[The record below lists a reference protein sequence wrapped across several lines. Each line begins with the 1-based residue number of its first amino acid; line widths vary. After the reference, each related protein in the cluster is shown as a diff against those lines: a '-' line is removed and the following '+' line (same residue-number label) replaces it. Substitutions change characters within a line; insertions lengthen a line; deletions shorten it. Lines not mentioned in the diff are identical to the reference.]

1 MLFATC
7 HRVCLRMD
15 SAGVVMPVSED
26 KITMKHLLFLLLA
39 LSMFTSHSNA
49 ADTNDLV
56 EDAEFVVKGLLED
69 SNQGVFR
76 SMLSQAHGVLIIPSY
91 VKAGLVWGGAG
102 GSGIL
107 LSHNKETGEW
117 SAPVF
122 YSLASASVGLQIGV
136 SSSEVVMVIMNQRG
150 LKAMMN
156 NKVKLGADLTVA
168 AGPLGVRGEAAT
180 SGNLAADI
188 YSYARSRGLFAGVS
202 LEGGI
207 VNMSD
212 VYNKEYYGREYSAEQ
227 ILVENQVGAKY
238 APSLRAA
245 LASASDK

>member
-1 MLFATC
+1 
-7 HRVCLRMD
+7 
-15 SAGVVMPVSED
+15 
-26 KITMKHLLFLLLA
+26 MKHLLFLLLA
-39 LSMFTSHSNA
+39 LTFLVPRAHA
-49 ADTNDLV
+49 ADANDLV
-56 EDAEFVVKGLLED
+56 EDAEFVIKALLED

-76 SMLSQAHGVLIIPSY
+76 SMLSQAHGVLIVPSY

-102 GSGIL
+102 GSGVL
-107 LSHNKETGEW
+107 LSQNKETGEW

-150 LKAMMN
+150 LRAMMN
-156 NKVKLGADLTVA
+156 NKVKLGADLSVA
-168 AGPLGVRGEAAT
+168 AGPLGVRGETAT
-180 SGNLAADI
+180 SGNLVADI

-207 VNMSD
+207 VNMSSR
-212 VYNKEYYGREYSAEQ
+212 YNKEYYGRELSAEQ
-227 ILVENQVGAKY
+227 VLLENQVEAKY

-245 LASASDK
+245 LASASKKD